1 MTARARAWAWR
12 RRWALIALVVIVP
25 ASIVVTLSVD
35 WFDYVRLTSSDGA
48 RVAPGDTGTYAGV
61 DYTLVDVETIQ
72 ADSAQ
77 GEELG
82 ALPGTAVVVARVHV
96 DSTDA
101 DPDARSCRLL
111 LIAAGPGGDRVWD
124 TGQSDVYIPSSD
136 DTVGYCTFPD
146 PDDPLEEDPAVFDY
160 EAVFV
165 VPSDAADAAV
175 LRVSDGPFQLRTIL
189 QLDR

>member
-1 MTARARAWAWR
+1 MTARAWLR
-12 RRWALIALVVIVP
+12 RWRWALVALAVVVP
-25 ASIVVTLSVD
+25 AAIVVTLSVD
-35 WFDYVRLTSSDGA
+35 WFDYVRLTTSDGA
-48 RVAPGDTGTYAGV
+48 RVAPGGTGTHAGV
-61 DYTLVDVETIQ
+61 EYTLVDVQLIE
-72 ADSAQ
+72 ADSSE

-82 ALPGTAVVVARVHV
+82 ALPGTSVVVARVHV

-101 DPDARSCRLL
+101 GPDARSCKLL
-111 LIAAGPGGDRVWD
+111 LVAPGPGGDRVWD
-124 TGQSDVYIPSSD
+124 TGQSDVYLPSSD
-136 DTVGYCTFPD
+136 GTVGYCTFPD

-175 LRVSDGPFQLRTIL
+175 LRVSDGPFQLRTVL